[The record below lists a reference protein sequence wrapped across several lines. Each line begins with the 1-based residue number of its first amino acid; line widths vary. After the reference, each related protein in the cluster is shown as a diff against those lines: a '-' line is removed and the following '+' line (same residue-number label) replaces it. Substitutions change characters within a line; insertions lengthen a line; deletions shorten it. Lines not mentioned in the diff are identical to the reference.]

1 MVTRSTRSMVTFTNA
16 FKMGESR
23 QELPASTY
31 EVVVEEELLQGLS
44 FEAYRRT
51 ATYLMVPGRG
61 INAGQTTM
69 QMTTQGD
76 LEHAIECDRTLSE
89 TTKNSE
95 AALSPQ
101 ENMT

>member
-31 EVVVEEELLQGLS
+31 EVVVEEELLQ
-44 FEAYRRT
+44 
-51 ATYLMVPGRG
+51 
-61 INAGQTTM
+61 
-69 QMTTQGD
+69 MTTQGD

-89 TTKNSE
+89 TTKNGE